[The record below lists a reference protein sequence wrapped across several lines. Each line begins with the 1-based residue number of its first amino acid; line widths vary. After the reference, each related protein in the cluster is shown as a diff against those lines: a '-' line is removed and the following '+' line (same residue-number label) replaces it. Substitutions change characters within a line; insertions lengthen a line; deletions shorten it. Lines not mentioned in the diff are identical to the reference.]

1 LGRFPVWWSSGGSP
15 SDPSW
20 DMAARCVANGVADEG
35 GRQRDLLPLP
45 VPRADLRHEGP
56 RLSQLSRGTQQR
68 VTQRHAVR
76 ERVAES
82 VWALNALH
90 GADGRADGQSDGPI
104 SDAQHAALGH
114 VSACVDRCK
123 PPVSSIPDQEALRE
137 LLRSDARYSGGE
149 CTGNVA
155 PYGAGE
161 VSLPPPHPA
170 SPLVQSVLRGEDADK
185 FVRFRECMLRS
196 DLEYQQHISE
206 RGEPRCY
213 MDPVLERDSKAYVR

>member
-1 LGRFPVWWSSGGSP
+1 VKPERPQL
-15 SDPSW
+15 SW
-20 DMAARCVANGVADEG
+20 DMAARRVANGVADEG

-68 VTQRHAVR
+68 VTQRHAVM

-90 GADGRADGQSDGPI
+90 GAEGRTDGQTDGPI

-123 PPVSSIPDQEALRE
+123 PPVSPIPDQEALRE

-149 CTGNVA
+149 CTCSRTNA
-155 PYGAGE
+155 ACTAAKAAGSME
-161 VSLPPPHPA
+161 TATTTAMIICGRAALWTNAARTAAKAGGSSSSFFPTPSPSIVVRRLRLPA
-170 SPLVQSVLRGEDADK
+170 SPTGCSNIV
-185 FVRFRECMLRS
+185 
-196 DLEYQQHISE
+196 
-206 RGEPRCY
+206 
-213 MDPVLERDSKAYVR
+213 